1 MTHLFFEHVGSQPVD
16 PVLEIGRMWAKDP
29 NSEKINLGIGIYLDE
44 KGKCPVLKAVKEAE
58 EFLIENEVS
67 KTYLPIEGDHD
78 FLEETKKLLFLEN
91 APLVTAAQTLGGT
104 GALRVLADYLRLEWN
119 HPIYVSDPTWANHH
133 GVFKAA
139 GLEVRTYPYYDRTT
153 HTAKKGEFFDFLH
166 RLEKGSILLLHGCCH
181 NPTGIDFTHSE
192 WDLILDCCL
201 KKGLLPLF
209 DIAYLGL
216 GDGIDKDRY
225 AVNTFFKSGIEMC
238 VAFSYSK
245 TMDLYR
251 ERVGALMIVNRSHTH
266 EGMQSTIKQIIRRN
280 YSSPPAHGAL
290 VVKTV
295 LTDLKRKKLWLDE
308 LEEHRLRSCAMR
320 ELILKEFGG
329 WIQHKKEFQEAKG
342 FFSYLGISKE
352 AVLELRKE
360 SIYLL
365 DDSRL
370 NVLGVNRANIG
381 RLKQV
386 FSRLSHG

>member
-1 MTHLFFEHVGSQPVD
+1 
-16 PVLEIGRMWAKDP
+16 
-29 NSEKINLGIGIYLDE
+29 
-44 KGKCPVLKAVKEAE
+44 
-58 EFLIENEVS
+58 
-67 KTYLPIEGDHD
+67 
-78 FLEETKKLLFLEN
+78 
-91 APLVTAAQTLGGT
+91 
-104 GALRVLADYLRLEWN
+104 
-119 HPIYVSDPTWANHH
+119 
-133 GVFKAA
+133 
-139 GLEVRTYPYYDRTT
+139 
-153 HTAKKGEFFDFLH
+153 
-166 RLEKGSILLLHGCCH
+166 LLHGCCH

-216 GDGIDKDRY
+216 GDGIDEDRY

-342 FFSYLGISKE
+342 FFSYLGISKD

-370 NVLGVNRANIG
+370 NVLGVNSANIG

-386 FSRLSHG
+386 FSRLRHG